1 VTSHWHF
8 EIERRFREAGI
19 EIPFAQRDIHLR
31 NPERI
36 AAAFAAAFAAALRA
50 PSPAP
55 STAASAAESPAP
67 AADASTA
74 ESPTSS
80 PTASPAPEA
89 AMMTPAPSSPMSKDT
104 R

>member
-36 AAAFAAAFAAALRA
+36 AAAFAAALRA

-55 STAASAAESPAP
+55 STAASAAES
-67 AADASTA
+67 TA
-74 ESPTSS
+74 ESPAS
-80 PTASPAPEA
+80 SPAPEA